1 MIQMSNRLGMVAL
14 LVALVAPMAPVAAAE
29 AKTPPLLVRLA
40 SIETLTRQFFLLAEK
55 VNRKAEAEQLKN
67 ALQSVT
73 GPGGIQGFDPSKPI
87 GIYGSIGPNGLDS
100 TGVILVPAS
109 DETAMLAAL
118 KKV

>member
-73 GPGGIQGFDPSKPI
+73 GPGGIQGFL
-87 GIYGSIGPNGLDS
+87 YFVMGSFRLKDRAFTRPAAR
-100 TGVILVPAS
+100 TGVR
-109 DETAMLAAL
+109 TWT
-118 KKV
+118 